1 LQSDSELVSACLDG
15 SKAAFEALV
24 RRYERPV
31 RAAALSVLG
40 DFHRAEDATQEAF
53 IRAWKKLPGLRNQA
67 AFGPWITKIA
77 RHSAINIARRRIRV
91 SAQRSTLAK
100 VIEQPDG
107 RLESDKQK
115 LLDAVMKLPKAH
127 RHLIML
133 RYFSKYP
140 VKELAGITGRSIGTI
155 TKQLSRARKQLR
167 THLERAER

>member
-40 DFHRAEDATQEAF
+40 DFHRAEDAAQEAF

-77 RHSAINIARRRIRV
+77 RHSAVNIARRRV
-91 SAQRSTLAK
+91 KTAVQYSGVAD
-100 VIEQPDG
+100 VIEKPDG

-115 LLDAVMKLPKAH
+115 LLEAVMKLPKAH
-127 RHLIML
+127 CNLIML

-140 VKELAGITGRSIGTI
+140 VKELARITGRSVGTV
-155 TKQLSRARKQLR
+155 TKQLSRAREQLR
-167 THLERAER
+167 TQFERAKT

>member
-1 LQSDSELVSACLDG
+1 LQSDRELVSACLDG
-15 SKAAFEALV
+15 SKAAFEVLI

-31 RAAALSVLG
+31 RAVALGILG
-40 DFHRAEDATQEAF
+40 DFHRAEDAAQEAF
-53 IRAWKKLPGLRNQA
+53 IRAWKKLPDLRNQA

-77 RHSAINIARRRIRV
+77 RRSAINIARRRVKIAV
-91 SAQRSTLAK
+91 QYPSVAD
-100 VIEQPDG
+100 VIEKPDG

-115 LLDAVMKLPKAH
+115 LLEAVMRLPKAH

-155 TKQLSRARKQLR
+155 TKQLSRAREQLKMQY
-167 THLERAER
+167 ERAER